1 MMNMDVDKCL
11 VLVFRCYGFEIKFFE
26 KEITD
31 RTAVTALT
39 HYKNRHLIKIKQKS
53 ISPTDIHSFK

>member
-26 KEITD
+26 KEIID
-31 RTAVTALT
+31 RGLQLQPKLTIKTA
-39 HYKNRHLIKIKQKS
+39 I
-53 ISPTDIHSFK
+53 

>member
-26 KEITD
+26 KEIIDCGLQLQLQPTLTVK
-31 RTAVTALT
+31 TA
-39 HYKNRHLIKIKQKS
+39 I
-53 ISPTDIHSFK
+53 